1 MRKVLA
7 GLLAVLAAPAL
18 AGAAGLELSGFLGY
32 SFPFYNQTFPYDSGP
47 IDVDN
52 PFIPG
57 LAVDQGG
64 VFELES
70 SGGLVLGGAITLYA
84 SEGFGLEVRFD
95 SADVAIDTLANT
107 YSATLTPPPPND
119 PVSAELPED
128 ELGQAEADVKALT
141 PVSLNLKLRSGG
153 EALRFFASGG
163 LSRLGNVEFA
173 LEQTVSLGVVGVNLE
188 TNELD
193 FFKVPLRAA
202 SPVESESS
210 WGGNLGLGFEIGLG
224 ERGALIFEG
233 RGFYF
238 PKRTYEWELATD
250 DPLTPLQEQLL
261 ERVLERLDPVELKPW
276 WAQATVAIAIR
287 F

>member
-7 GLLAVLAAPAL
+7 GLIVVLAPPAL
-18 AGAAGLELSGFLGY
+18 AGAGGVELSGFLGY

-47 IDVDN
+47 IDIPV
-52 PFIPG
+52 PG
-57 LAVDQGG
+57 LEVDQSG
-64 VFELES
+64 VFELDS
-70 SGGLVLGGAITLYA
+70 SGGLILGGAITLYA
-84 SEGFGLEVRFD
+84 TEGFGLEVRFD
-95 SADVAIDTLANT
+95 NADLAVDTLTNT
-107 YSATLTPPPPND
+107 YSVDVQLPAPHD
-119 PVSAELPED
+119 PVSSDLELNK
-128 ELGQAEADVKALT
+128 GEADVKSLS
-141 PVSLNLKLRSGG
+141 PVSINLKLRSGG
-153 EALRFFASGG
+153 DALRFFASGG

-188 TNELD
+188 TNELEIAT
-193 FFKVPLRAA
+193 VPLRAA
-202 SPVESESS
+202 SAAESESS

-238 PKRTYEWELATD
+238 PKRTYEWELATG
-250 DPLTPLQEQLL
+250 DPLPPVQEQLL
-261 ERVLERLDPVELKPW
+261 ERLLERLDPVELKPW